1 MADFAELV
9 EGHLSELVIEA
20 LATQRDDLVGKDALA
35 HRAACDACAQR
46 VSETIGELAF
56 VSTALRVDLSDAA
69 LDALVCGALE
79 TTQIEPVAAVVT
91 IAAVAAPAAA
101 VFRPSRGA
109 LFGAALLAAA
119 AAIVLGVLS
128 LDGLP
133 SIGGV
138 LAFAHDVRAVGG
150 AIDRLVSLLV
160 PGGWGALALLLS
172 LLLGALLVPLRVLLG
187 SGRARVDLLSRVSG
201 LTLGVWLAVGF
212 VPRAQALDFVGD
224 WPADEHLTVVAAN
237 VPASVALERAAQA
250 AGLGFVGALA
260 VDPPTHLRVRDAS
273 LREVVRVVLGNDAAL
288 VAERTST
295 LLIVRRAALPAATAV
310 HGAATPVIADVPNIV
325 LPSANVTPQVEVPAV
340 SGAVPRPPP
349 PAVQAASP
357 PPVSALARRD
367 ARDRASFGGNV
378 VVSAG
383 EVVAS
388 VVTMGGNATIDG
400 VVLGDVVTMGGGAH
414 VRRSGVVHGEI
425 VAMGGEVRVDEGAL
439 APQRVQLTAM
449 PDGIAARGTGY
460 DAPADDVDDAAA
472 ADDDQV
478 HDSQE
483 LDTASAAATAAA
495 GALAEWLSE
504 TFASASRH
512 ALLFLFGLLLLG
524 TVPARLDALTRAVA
538 ALPVRAAVTGF
549 VAGLAGVILAVVLVI
564 TIVGIPGAVVLGL
577 SLAVGTYAGLVAV
590 AAVIGRIL
598 PIRALDARP
607 VLQLA
612 AGVLVLFVVA
622 RVPVLG
628 GLASF
633 VAAMVGLGAVV
644 ATRAGTRAA

>member
-9 EGHLSELVIEA
+9 DGHLSELAIEA

-46 VSETIGELAF
+46 VSETVRELAF
-56 VSTALRVDLSDAA
+56 VSTALRVDLSAAA
-69 LDALVCGALE
+69 LDALVRGALE
-79 TTQIEPVAAVVT
+79 TTRIEPVS
-91 IAAVAAPAAA
+91 APAMA

-109 LFGAALLAAA
+109 LLGAASLAAV
-119 AAIVLGVLS
+119 AAIALGVLS
-128 LDGLP
+128 LDRLP
-133 SIGGV
+133 SIGAV

-160 PGGWGALALLLS
+160 PGGWGALGLLLS
-172 LLLGALLVPLRVLLG
+172 LLLGALLVPLRVLLAQ
-187 SGRARVDLLSRVSG
+187 GRARVDVLSRVGG
-201 LTLGVWLAVGF
+201 LTLGVWLALSF
-212 VPRAQALDFVGD
+212 VPRAHALEFAGD
-224 WPADEHLTVVAAN
+224 WPADEHLSVVAEN

-250 AGLGFVGALA
+250 AGLGFVGALS
-260 VDPPTHLRVRDAS
+260 VDPPTHLRVRGAS
-273 LREVVRVVLGNDAAL
+273 LREIVIVVLGNDAAL
-288 VAERTST
+288 VAERTSS
-295 LLIVRRAALPAATAV
+295 LLIVRRATAPE
-310 HGAATPVIADVPNIV
+310 GT
-325 LPSANVTPQVEVPAV
+325 
-340 SGAVPRPPP
+340 
-349 PAVQAASP
+349 ASP
-357 PPVSALARRD
+357 PPVSALARRE
-367 ARDRASFGGNV
+367 ARDRASFGGDV

-400 VVLGDVVTMGGGAH
+400 VVLGDVVTLGGGAH
-414 VRRSGVVHGEI
+414 VRRAGVVHGEI
-425 VAMGGEVRVDEGAL
+425 VAMGGEVRVDDGAH
-439 APQRVQLTAM
+439 AAQRVQFTAT
-449 PDGIAARGTGY
+449 PDGIAARGNGY
-460 DAPADDVDDAAA
+460 DAPADDADA
-472 ADDDQV
+472 ADDDYA
-478 HDSQE
+478 HDSSE
-483 LDTASAAATAAA
+483 RDTASAAATAAA
-495 GALAEWLSE
+495 GALAEWLGE

-524 TVPARLDALTRAVA
+524 TVPTRLDALTRAVA

-549 VAGLAGVILAVVLVI
+549 VAGLASVILAVVLVI

-590 AAVIGRIL
+590 AAVIGRVL

-628 GLASF
+628 GLVSF